1 MCQRWECE
9 LVPQVPHPRAPATAA
24 RPIARTDCPTSRLAV
39 LAELTTPCIGLLFVS
54 QLVFSLKNTMPVTKF
69 AISVPK
75 ETMGQVDRAA
85 KRLGLTR
92 SRYIST
98 VLARIAERER
108 NAAIAKKVD
117 EVLAEMDE
125 QDLESAKHLRRA
137 RHDSGTEW

>member
-1 MCQRWECE
+1 PDVIR
-9 LVPQVPHPRAPATAA
+9 LDDPRRLSA
-24 RPIARTDCPTSRLAV
+24 RLA
-39 LAELTTPCIGLLFVS
+39 
-54 QLVFSLKNTMPVTKF
+54 LVFSFGNTMPVTKF

-108 NAAIAKKVD
+108 SAAIARKVD

-137 RHDSGTEW
+137 RRDSG